1 MPAAC
6 LRNFTLES
14 PCHVPKACLET
25 IQSRCFYMTVRTRG
39 RPEGRGGF
47 AGGISVAGG
56 ACGGLNI
63 QHPTSNIQH
72 RSRNLAPRSLHRIT
86 SASRFVPF
94 ASYWKL
100 DVGCWMLDVQPR
112 AVCPSMLQRSSF
124 FPVALGSVHF
134 PAGGGSFSQGSSS
147 RSSRSITRRQ
157 RRSYS
162 GAPYSASQ
170 SAGIR
175 SVHSG
180 RKSAAS
186 RS

>member
-63 QHPTSNIQH
+63 QLPTSNIQH

-86 SASRFVPF
+86 SATVRPLRELLEVGR
-94 ASYWKL
+94 WML
-100 DVGCWMLDVQPR
+100 DVGCSAPR
-112 AVCPSMLQRSSF
+112 SGLPIPGRL
-124 FPVALGSVHF
+124 PHLGSGLPF
-134 PAGGGSFSQGSSS
+134 PGRFSPLRLPPKGRTS
-147 RSSRSITRRQ
+147 RDFVGFRRA
-157 RRSYS
+157 YS
-162 GAPYSASQ
+162 GMIAHLA
-170 SAGIR
+170 R
-175 SVHSG
+175 
-180 RKSAAS
+180 RFKSAFPKRTKGLLS
-186 RS
+186 